1 MLPTAPILV
10 VLVGTAVMR
19 ILNHAIRHFSY
30 TWKVLSKPRFRVMFR
45 EVFYAQARGN
55 ESLNIF
61 ILRRRV
67 QRFFSL
73 VVFACH
79 LVFTLTL
86 TILSIWDDL
95 SLVDDDDFAFE
106 LTLSL
111 SLDVLTFAR
120 DDALLLRLLQC
131 FSLPACTRRIQRPPP
146 EGKLDISA
154 CSSSL
159 RTLRSRILKI
169 SY

>member
-1 MLPTAPILV
+1 
-10 VLVGTAVMR
+10 
-19 ILNHAIRHFSY
+19 
-30 TWKVLSKPRFRVMFR
+30 MFR

-111 SLDVLTFAR
+111 SLSMF
-120 DDALLLRLLQC
+120 LLLRAMMHFFFVFFSASLCRRVHVGYKDSRRRENWIFRSAVLLC
-131 FSLPACTRRIQRPPP
+131 ELYAL
-146 EGKLDISA
+146 E
-154 CSSSL
+154 
-159 RTLRSRILKI
+159 
-169 SY
+169 Y